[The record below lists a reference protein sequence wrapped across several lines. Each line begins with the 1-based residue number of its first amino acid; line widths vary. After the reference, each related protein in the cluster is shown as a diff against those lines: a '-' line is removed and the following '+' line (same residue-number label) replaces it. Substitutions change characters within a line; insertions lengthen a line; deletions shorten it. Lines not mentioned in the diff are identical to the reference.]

1 MSIPVS
7 TLTGSNTINQMM
19 YNVNTIKN
27 LAANTSHTVSN
38 TDFQTKANTNN
49 TLLTGVVKVNSTQF
63 HINATSTVDINPDAT
78 FGSNGAVRLPRGTTA
93 QRTINELGSFRY
105 NTDDGQFEGYGS
117 VGWGAIGGGGVSSYK
132 FLATGSSYTANSTD
146 RLSVDTSG
154 GIVTVTLPATPSS
167 GDIVEFFDK
176 EVSWATNNLTVA
188 RNGSTIE
195 GSGTDLIADVSGSN
209 FYCQYDGSTWQVFGV
224 GGVDV
229 TVGGDLT
236 GTVSNAQI
244 AAGAVT
250 SVEIATGTVSNAQI
264 AAGAVTSVEIDGSVV
279 ANTYLQSQG
288 YATTGKAIAMAIVF
302 G

>member
-63 HINATSTVDINPDAT
+63 HINATSTVDVNPDTT

-117 VGWGAIGGGGVSSYK
+117 DGWGAIGGGGVSSYK

-146 RLSVDTSG
+146 RLAVDTSG

-250 SVEIATGTVSNAQI
+250 SVEI
-264 AAGAVTSVEIDGSVV
+264 DGSVV

>member
-1 MSIPVS
+1 MALPIPP
-7 TLTGSNTINQMM
+7 LTGANTVNQTVYDINL
-19 YNVNTIKN
+19 IKT

-63 HINATSTVDINPDAT
+63 HINATSTVDVNPDAT

-93 QRTINELGSFRY
+93 QRTINELVSFRY

-117 VGWGAIGGGGVSSYK
+117 AGWGAIGGGGGVSSYK

-146 RLSVDTSG
+146 RLAVDTSG
-154 GIVTVTLPATPSS
+154 GIVTVTLPATPSG

-250 SVEIATGTVSNAQI
+250 SVEI
-264 AAGAVTSVEIDGSVV
+264 DGSVV

>member
-63 HINATSTVDINPDAT
+63 HINATSTVDINPDTT

-117 VGWGAIGGGGVSSYK
+117 VGWGAIGGGGGVSSYK

-146 RLSVDTSG
+146 RLAVDTSG

-176 EVSWATNNLTVA
+176 EVSWATNNLTVT

-250 SVEIATGTVSNAQI
+250 SVEIA
-264 AAGAVTSVEIDGSVV
+264 AGAVTSVEIDGSVV

>member
-1 MSIPVS
+1 MSLPIPP
-7 TLTGSNTINQMM
+7 LTGANTVNQTVYDINL
-19 YNVNTIKN
+19 IKT
-27 LAANTSHTVSN
+27 LAANTSHSISNTYFQSYVSN
-38 TDFQTKANTNN
+38 TNSWIETKANTNN

-63 HINATSTVDINPDAT
+63 HINATSTVDVNPDAT

-117 VGWGAIGGGGVSSYK
+117 SGWGAIGGGGGVSSYK
-132 FLATGSSYTANSTD
+132 FLTTSSPAYTANSTD
-146 RLSVDTSG
+146 RLAVDTSG

-250 SVEIATGTVSNAQI
+250 SVEI
-264 AAGAVTSVEIDGSVV
+264 DGSVV

>member
-117 VGWGAIGGGGVSSYK
+117 AGWGAIGGGGGASRRALRKGRV
-132 FLATGSSYTANSTD
+132 
-146 RLSVDTSG
+146 
-154 GIVTVTLPATPSS
+154 
-167 GDIVEFFDK
+167 
-176 EVSWATNNLTVA
+176 VA
-188 RNGSTIE
+188 RSEPTEQCSTQQ
-195 GSGTDLIADVSGSN
+195 D
-209 FYCQYDGSTWQVFGV
+209 Q
-224 GGVDV
+224 
-229 TVGGDLT
+229 
-236 GTVSNAQI
+236 
-244 AAGAVT
+244 
-250 SVEIATGTVSNAQI
+250 
-264 AAGAVTSVEIDGSVV
+264 
-279 ANTYLQSQG
+279 
-288 YATTGKAIAMAIVF
+288 
-302 G
+302 

>member
-63 HINATSTVDINPDAT
+63 HINATSTVDINPDTT

-117 VGWGAIGGGGVSSYK
+117 DGWGAIGGGGVSSYK

-146 RLSVDTSG
+146 RLAVDTSG

-250 SVEIATGTVSNAQI
+250 SVEI
-264 AAGAVTSVEIDGSVV
+264 DGSVV

>member
-19 YNVNTIKN
+19 YNVNTIKD
-27 LAANTSHTVSN
+27 LAANTSHSVSN
-38 TDFQTKANTNN
+38 TYFQSYVSNTNSWIETKANTNN

-63 HINATSTVDINPDAT
+63 HINATSTVDINPDTT

-117 VGWGAIGGGGVSSYK
+117 AGWGAIGGGGGASSYK

-146 RLSVDTSG
+146 RLAVDTSG

-250 SVEIATGTVSNAQI
+250 SVEI
-264 AAGAVTSVEIDGSVV
+264 DGSVV

>member
-7 TLTGSNTINQMM
+7 TLTGANTINQMM
-19 YNVNTIKN
+19 YNVNTIKD
-27 LAANTSHTVSN
+27 LAANSASFDYKANSHNAILTGNVTITSN
-38 TDFQTKANTNN
+38 TSI
-49 TLLTGVVKVNSTQF
+49 VVPK
-63 HINATSTVDINPDAT
+63 
-78 FGSNGAVRLPRGTTA
+78 GTTA
-93 QRTINELGSFRY
+93 QRSSGPETVGAFRY
-105 NTDDGQFEGYGS
+105 NTELLAFEGYG
-117 VGWGAIGGGGVSSYK
+117 VTGWGSIGGGGASSYK
-132 FLATGSSYTANSTD
+132 FLATGSSYTANTTD
-146 RLSVDTSG
+146 RLAVDTSG

-250 SVEIATGTVSNAQI
+250 SVEI
-264 AAGAVTSVEIDGSVV
+264 DGSVVANTYLQSQAYV

>member
-1 MSIPVS
+1 MALPIPP
-7 TLTGSNTINQMM
+7 LTGANTVNQTVYDINL
-19 YNVNTIKN
+19 IKT
-27 LAANTSHTVSN
+27 LAANTSHSISNTYFQSYVSN
-38 TDFQTKANTNN
+38 TNSWIETKANTNN

-117 VGWGAIGGGGVSSYK
+117 AGWGAIGGGGGVSSYK

-146 RLSVDTSG
+146 RLAVDTSG
-154 GIVTVTLPATPSS
+154 GIVTVTLPATPSG

-244 AAGAVT
+244 AP
-250 SVEIATGTVSNAQI
+250 
-264 AAGAVTSVEIDGSVV
+264 GAVTSVEIDGSVV